1 MQSIH
6 RPSACPAQRAIE
18 KLFRKQYKGTV
29 TPNWNRLPETPSE
42 LEDTTCIYFPLS
54 HIDVAENG
62 CAVTRGGAI
71 PPPSVSLDASLLRK
85 YGELPHRDDGNAA
98 EHVQKAETAAKQTLK
113 VAVRVN
119 NLSMQ
124 DLSADQ
130 IAMLKTAYRDAFLH
144 CLHFKQW
151 YGAHAGLQTETADAT
166 IVTCWLPIPDGI
178 DIIDA
183 THGLRS
189 CVSAGELVEITLQLV
204 PYTSAIKG
212 NLSSE
217 LLTVDVTNGPEMQ
230 DSRPWASFFF
240 VSRPSNWI
248 LPICLAFVVAIAVKS
263 CGGCSLCYSCCCS
276 LCCRSRKRSMEMEA
290 QEEGFPSLD
299 IFLLQV
305 WDLGES
311 EEGESSE
318 SEDDGEPSHRPP
330 WRP

>member
-240 VSRPSNWI
+240 
-248 LPICLAFVVAIAVKS
+248 C
-263 CGGCSLCYSCCCS
+263 
-276 LCCRSRKRSMEMEA
+276 E
-290 QEEGFPSLD
+290 PSLELD
-299 IFLLQV
+299 SSDLSSIRCCHSCEVLWWLFAMLFMLLFAMLSLQEAEHGNGGSRGGLSIPRHLLASS
-305 WDLGES
+305 LGSGRER
-311 EEGESSE
+311 G
-318 SEDDGEPSHRPP
+318 G
-330 WRP
+330 